1 LGPSRGFLK
10 GVQTVSSDPVGDY
23 SFNPPDVY
31 DITTYGL
38 EHRGK
43 RKFLVQNSLDASCR
57 HTRPEIKPGPGLLRA
72 VSVPDLECARPPN
85 DTPYYQDNLPEEDR
99 AIKKEL
105 GQHCRF
111 SREVERN
118 LPARNSGYNSANN
131 ADSAWSALAWTP
143 RKADNNT
150 AAKFIEGQDSIQRI
164 TDQEHLAYE
173 MRASLGKTKRV
184 FGNAHNRSM
193 LRLDYGDEAQYK
205 TEHVTHEGLRWGEG
219 HGRKKFGVA
228 DHLDTAA
235 DGIHPYQDVNGQ
247 VLRTRRKVE
256 AEDHMD
262 RKHGYN
268 RAEDHGEV
276 VFMDPDGNV
285 LKPRAHKDVKDTVGE
300 LKNDENI
307 SETSNTLGV
316 CGVRRKT
323 EVARPLSARRF
334 PQNDFER
341 VTPRSVTPRL
351 PSESNI
357 PLAERPKWK
366 NFMK

>member
-1 LGPSRGFLK
+1 
-10 GVQTVSSDPVGDY
+10 
-23 SFNPPDVY
+23 
-31 DITTYGL
+31 L

-43 RKFLVQNSLDASCR
+43 RKFLVQNSLDTSCR
-57 HTRPEIKPGPGLLRA
+57 HTKREIKPGLALRSA
-72 VSVPDLECARPPN
+72 SVPDLECLRPPN

-105 GQHCRF
+105 GQYCRF

-131 ADSAWSALAWTP
+131 ADNTWSALAWTP

-150 AAKFIEGQDSIQRI
+150 AAMFIEGQDSIQRI
-164 TDQEHLAYE
+164 TDEEHLAYE

-184 FGNAHNRSM
+184 FGNAHNRSSF
-193 LRLDYGDEAQYK
+193 RLDFCDEPEYK
-205 TEHVTHEGLRWGEG
+205 TEHVTHKGLRWGEG

-228 DHLDTAA
+228 DHLDNAA

-268 RAEDHGEV
+268 KAEVHGEV

-285 LKPRAHKDVKDTVGE
+285 LKPRPHRDVKDNVGE

-316 CGVRRKT
+316 CGVRRKQPGV
-323 EVARPLSARRF
+323 EALRPLSARRF

-351 PSESNI
+351 PSESTI

-366 NFMK
+366 NFAK